1 VKALFRNLVLPVVFP
16 VLLLDQLVKFWIKTS
31 FTIGEQYPMV
41 PGLLEL
47 QFIEN
52 EGMAFGWALPGV
64 AGKLALTLFRVIA
77 AIGIGWF
84 ALKLIRESA
93 HRGLILS
100 VGFVWAGA
108 MGNIIDSAVY
118 GLVFSA
124 SGWEMVARF
133 LPVEGGYAPLG
144 MGHVVDMFHF
154 TLRWPASWP
163 IASMQGREVFPPIWN
178 VADAAIS
185 CGMIWILI
193 RQRTYFPPEPG
204 EVKASEP
211 SSEQG
216 AEEESGAA

>member
-1 VKALFRNLVLPVVFP
+1 MKVLFRKLVLPVVLP
-16 VLLLDQLVKFWIKTS
+16 VLFLDQCVKIWIKTG
-31 FTIGEQYPMV
+31 FTIGEQHALI
-41 PGLLEL
+41 PGFIEL

-64 AGKLALTLFRVIA
+64 LGKLALTLFRIIA

-84 ALKLIRESA
+84 AMRLIRESA

-118 GLVFSA
+118 GLLFSA

-133 LPVEGGYAPLG
+133 MPAAGGYASLG

-154 TLRWPASWP
+154 TVRWPASWP

-185 CGMIWILI
+185 CGMIWILL
-193 RQRTYFPPEPG
+193 RQRAYFPPEQRSQTAAAP
-204 EVKASEP
+204 ASE
-211 SSEQG
+211 SEVNDVS
-216 AEEESGAA
+216 AS

>member
-1 VKALFRNLVLPVVFP
+1 MALLRNLVLPVVFP
-16 VLLLDQLVKFWIKTS
+16 VLLLDQFVKFWIKTS
-31 FTIGEQYPMV
+31 FTIGEQHPIV
-41 PGLLEL
+41 PGLIEL

-64 AGKLALTLFRVIA
+64 LGKLALTIFRVIA

-93 HRGLILS
+93 HRGLIWS

-118 GLVFSA
+118 GLIFSA
-124 SGWEMVARF
+124 SGWEMVSRF

-154 TLRWPASWP
+154 TVRWPASWP
-163 IASMQGREVFPPIWN
+163 IAAMQGREVFPPIWN

-193 RQRTYFPPEPG
+193 RQRTYFPPEEAREIGIQQEAESP
-204 EVKASEP
+204 VDSH
-211 SSEQG
+211 QG
-216 AEEESGAA
+216 S